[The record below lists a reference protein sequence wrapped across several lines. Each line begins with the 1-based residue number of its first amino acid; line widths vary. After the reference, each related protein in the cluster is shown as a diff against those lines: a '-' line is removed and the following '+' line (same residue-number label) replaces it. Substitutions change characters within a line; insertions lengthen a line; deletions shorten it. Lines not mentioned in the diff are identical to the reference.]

1 MEIKLKGGKK
11 LKIKDISIDERD
23 GLLDSVSY
31 DYAADGKVLGV
42 KMMHSTMTKWL
53 RTCIDGD
60 TSDKFLTSLSLDDT
74 KIFSNKEDLSGKIFK
89 IFVTGNLLQSINLK
103 SKLFKILKSSFFE
116 FINLEDE

>member
-23 GLLDSVSY
+23 ELLDSISY
-31 DYAADGKVLGV
+31 EYTDDGQVKGV

-60 TSDKFLTSLSLDDT
+60 TSDKFLSTLTLDERTEAFT
-74 KIFSNKEDLSGKIFK
+74 KMQNMF
-89 IFVTGNLLQSINLK
+89 FVGEEK
-103 SKLFKILKSSFFE
+103 ASK
-116 FINLEDE
+116 